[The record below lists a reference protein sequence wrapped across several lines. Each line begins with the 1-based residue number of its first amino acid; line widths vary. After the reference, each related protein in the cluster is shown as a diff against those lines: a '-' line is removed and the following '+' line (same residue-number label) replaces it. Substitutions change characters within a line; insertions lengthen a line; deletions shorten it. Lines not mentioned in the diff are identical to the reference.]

1 MDRAE
6 HPKPQFERENWRNLN
21 GVWQFEIDDARS
33 GEARGLYETG
43 KALSGTINVPFCP
56 ESALSGVG
64 HKDFMA
70 AVWYKRT
77 VTIGADE
84 LKGRAILHFGAVDYL
99 AAVYVNVLRGTPLL
113 VQMYISYYFI
123 PMAIPALN
131 SIDKVYY
138 VILAL
143 VLNSSAYVS
152 EIIRS
157 GINAVDKGQT
167 EAARSLGMT
176 AKHTM
181 TKIILPQAIKNILPA
196 LANEYI
202 AMIKETSL
210 AGTFMLYELM
220 YTRTLLANKFL
231 VWQPLFIIAI
241 IYLIMTL
248 VLSYLVRMMEKRLS
262 VSD

>member
-1 MDRAE
+1 MGKGIIE
-6 HPKPQFERENWRNLN
+6 VFLEYWPIFL
-21 GVWQFEIDDARS
+21 
-33 GEARGLYETG
+33 RGAIGTLEFAFIAVLLG
-43 KALSGTINVPFCP
+43 SVLGALVALCSLSKNKIINTIA
-56 ESALSGVG
+56 S
-64 HKDFMA
+64 
-70 AVWYKRT
+70 
-77 VTIGADE
+77 I
-84 LKGRAILHFGAVDYL
+84 
-99 AAVYVNVLRGTPLL
+99 YVNVLRGTPLL

-131 SIDKVYY
+131 SIDKLYY

-152 EIIRS
+152 EIIRG

-176 AKHTM
+176 ARHTM
-181 TKIILPQAIKNILPA
+181 TKIVLPQAIKNILPA

-231 VWQPLFIIAI
+231 VWQPLFIIAG
-241 IYLIMTL
+241 IYLVLTM
-248 VLSYLVRMMEKRLS
+248 VLSWAVRWMERRLS